1 MTRGAPHR
9 RLVATMHLPSEMG
22 DVNAFILR
30 VPCYYCGAEKGEP
43 CRHTMLDG
51 RPVTEPHK
59 VRQGYAWT
67 VGR

>member
-1 MTRGAPHR
+1 
-9 RLVATMHLPSEMG
+9 MHLPSEMG

-30 VPCYYCGAEKGEP
+30 VPCYYCGSEKGEP